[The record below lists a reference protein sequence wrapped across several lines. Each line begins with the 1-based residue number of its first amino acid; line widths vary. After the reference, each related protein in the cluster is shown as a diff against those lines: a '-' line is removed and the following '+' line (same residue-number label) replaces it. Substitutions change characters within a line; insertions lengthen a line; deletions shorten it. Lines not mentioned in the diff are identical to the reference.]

1 MMDITKRAGCES
13 MYVIMDMEWFRVGEH
28 RICPTQIAALRVDAH
43 WRTLSMFFERMRP
56 QDGVTPPWGHVAFT
70 GASQAEFQ
78 AAASAS
84 TVLGRLE
91 RWLRPDDVLCWWLD
105 DPPKKFAL
113 LVEVL
118 LKRCFIHRRRILRPY
133 FLAFADD
140 GKAVRGEP
148 YDLARDR
155 GISIPG
161 AAHCAMNDVVVV
173 QRLMRAM
180 NIPTS
185 ALEAPAHKREAPRT
199 QRAFPLWYDQKTGL
213 VHAADSPCL
222 ARLHGLQGVT
232 VKTCLDHGFQP
243 CPTCA
248 AQAWKRA
255 LREYNAENI
264 RLRRCGYFYFPDSPV
279 FHRGDCPAL
288 LSTRRTFNG
297 AVYYDTCVNTCR
309 RPCKRCKPVPGL
321 FAFAAPRTEKESV
334 APWLDKKAKRAL
346 ARHRQAVQERESA
359 RQTEMTD
366 TQRRDMATLTATD
379 CAFWASRGYKTFHL
393 RTCRKLNGLTHLRGF
408 STCQQALNA
417 GYQPCRECK
426 PTPKY
431 DIQISM
437 SLETREREDETPEN
451 LLALCA
457 RLGLNCEYEEPLL
470 RVHTAVA
477 DWKLNLT
484 MRPVIIEHKPQGS
497 ADYHRQ
503 HRMFLSVTDAI
514 HYIHTHD
521 SAKKRRPKL
530 PEIPKRGK

>member
-1 MMDITKRAGCES
+1 

-78 AAASAS
+78 AASSAS

-118 LKRCFIHRRRILRPY
+118 LKRCFIQRRRILRPY

-185 ALEAPAHKREAPRT
+185 ALEGPAHKREAPKT

-213 VHAADSPCL
+213 VHAADSPL
-222 ARLHGLQGVT
+222 
-232 VKTCLDHGFQP
+232 P
-243 CPTCA
+243 CA
-248 AQAWKRA
+248 APRPAGRHGQDLSGPW
-255 LREYNAENI
+255 L
-264 RLRRCGYFYFPDSPV
+264 
-279 FHRGDCPAL
+279 PAL
-288 LSTRRTFNG
+288 PNVRRAGVEARPAGIQRRKHPPAPLRLLLFPRFPGLPSRRLSRAPLHPAHFQR
-297 AVYYDTCVNTCR
+297 AVYYDTCVNTGR